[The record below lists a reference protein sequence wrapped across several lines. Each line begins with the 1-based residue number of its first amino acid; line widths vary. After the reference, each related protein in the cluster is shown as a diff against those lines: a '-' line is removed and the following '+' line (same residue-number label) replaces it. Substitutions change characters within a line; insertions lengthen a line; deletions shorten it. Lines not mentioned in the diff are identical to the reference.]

1 MNKQQSDATR
11 ATVADVGCAYVWAC
25 VCCQLLSSAVR
36 VASSAVLSARTVSSP
51 SVWRVSAAA
60 FHSGAPLRAAA
71 PAQSAAPGSVIDF
84 NLADIGEGIAE
95 CEVLRWFIKEGDT
108 IAQFDKV
115 CEVRKRSGRGR
126 HAHARLDSVWRPWIC
141 LVLPVLTVC
150 FSSVC

>member
-1 MNKQQSDATR
+1 M
-11 ATVADVGCAYVWAC
+11 C
-25 VCCQLLSSAVR
+25 VCVCVVQLLSSAVR
-36 VASSAVLSARTVSSP
+36 VASSSALSARTVSSP

-60 FHSGAPLRAAA
+60 SFHSGAPLRAAA

-115 CEVRKRSGRGR
+115 CEVRRRREKGGAGRRGGGGAAASGVIWP
-126 HAHARLDSVWRPWIC
+126 ASY
-141 LVLPVLTVC
+141 
-150 FSSVC
+150 